1 MDKSYWK
8 HITTTLIIVVLI
20 VLSFFLL
27 KPILLPII
35 SGIILAFFFRPIYN
49 YLKKKGLRSNL
60 SAIIVS
66 ILLILL
72 IVVPLWFMIPIL
84 IDQSIQIFI
93 SSQSI
98 DFVTPLKSVFP
109 SAFSYD
115 VFTDQIGT
123 TISSFITKI
132 TGSVMTGLADLIT
145 NFPTI
150 FLKTLVVLFIF
161 FFTLRDNEK
170 FINYIQSIL
179 PFVKEVEK
187 KLFKSS
193 RDITSS
199 ILYGQIIVG
208 IIQGVFVGI
217 GFFLFG
223 LNNALFLT
231 LVACI
236 GGIFPI
242 IGTAIVWVPV
252 AIFLFVNGSAIPA
265 LGIILFGFV
274 SAFLENA
281 VKPTF
286 VAKRTNVH
294 SSIILLGM
302 IGGLFT
308 FGIIGFILGP
318 LILSYL
324 LIILEI
330 YRDKKSPPLFMNSS
344 KKA

>member
-1 MDKSYWK
+1 MDKSYWRY
-8 HITTTLIIVVLI
+8 IISTLILVVLI
-20 VLSFFLL
+20 TLSFFLL
-27 KPILLPII
+27 KPILLSII
-35 SGIILAFFFRPIYN
+35 TGIVLAFLFRPIYQK
-49 YLKKKGLRSNL
+49 LVKKGFNKNL
-60 SAIIVS
+60 SATLVLIILV
-66 ILLILL
+66 LL
-72 IVVPLWFMIPIL
+72 IVVPLWFLIPIL

-93 SSQSI
+93 SSQTL
-98 DFVTPLKSVFP
+98 DFITPLKQIFP

-115 VFTDQIGT
+115 VFTNQIGT
-123 TISSFITKI
+123 TISSFLTDI

-161 FFTLRDNEK
+161 FFILRDNEK
-170 FINYIQSIL
+170 FIGYLESIL
-179 PFVKEVEK
+179 PFSKEIEK

-199 ILYGQIIVG
+199 ILYGQVIIG

-223 LNNALFLT
+223 LENALFLT

-236 GGIFPI
+236 AGIFPI
-242 IGTAIVWVPV
+242 IGTAIIWVPV
-252 AIFLFVNGSAIPA
+252 AIFLFTTGSIMSAF
-265 LGIILFGFV
+265 GIILFGFV

-281 VKPTF
+281 IKPTF

-302 IGGLFT
+302 IGGLFV
-308 FGIIGFILGP
+308 FGILGFILGP

-324 LIILEI
+324 LIVLEI
-330 YRDKKSPPLFMNSS
+330 YRDKKSPEVFLHPLE
-344 KKA
+344 KA